1 MPNPLLYELA
11 PQPDEEDDEYDVWAG
26 TTWAATVESWL
37 EAESLEEEEEDELY
51 DDDESWDVW
60 TDADA
65 ELEDDDDAS
74 LEILPILIGADMET
88 SAALHLSFLYT

>member
-11 PQPDEEDDEYDVWAG
+11 PQSDEEDDEYDVWAG

-37 EAESLEEEEEDELY
+37 EAESLEEEDDELY

-60 TDADA
+60 ADDA

-88 SAALHLSFLYT
+88 SAALHLSFL